1 MRAWTAIVLTLTVA
15 ASACAQGVMVGTE
28 DGLQLEFAPDGTV
41 GAVLLDG
48 EAVPLSGEH
57 GGFLIADML
66 RGPNAGLSDNLI
78 PDPGFERT
86 QGDDAFW
93 KFVGEWSL
101 DAEQGHEAP
110 PCAKLHVP
118 GTEEVKTAQLTS
130 GRVKM
135 AGATGYLLEYWIKL
149 EGIAGSSRP
158 SLRIEQWDDEGNKT
172 TDFFQIT
179 LACPY
184 QGTRDWLRMRHL
196 FTTAPATTNVT
207 FYANLYGGYGTAWF
221 DDVSVR
227 QLQGGLAKPLE
238 GEVTGTAEGATA
250 TYRDGDLGIELTADF
265 RALRNNIRCDLELR
279 DLLGED
285 RGLQV
290 MWRLP
295 LALAGWTWYD
305 DATTP
310 RTVEGDALFENVY
323 RRGQVVQFSQYPW
336 SSVTH
341 GTSGLSLAVPV
352 DVPRTFRLRCNRGGH
367 EVVFDLGLSE
377 ATTKFPGRAAASFL
391 LYAHDGT
398 WGFRAATAKY
408 YEVFPHLF
416 ESRIKEHGTWFFS
429 LKPDLVPD
437 PESFGLRFDEHGG
450 GHMAYDNEHGIYA
463 FEYTEPWMYKEM
475 LGDIPKEELP
485 DYEQAVARVMKDVA
499 ADPEVMQPAYYSGMR
514 RRDAV
519 RSYLQCAFQDIDG
532 KYVLSGSQYYGYYNK
547 MYVVNPDI
555 EIAGEWGQLNRGMI
569 SWQTEIM
576 RWIKKAEDEGA
587 RFDGVYLDS
596 VTPWWARYE
605 NYRRDL
611 YRFADHPLVYNA
623 MTGRIVQWK
632 QLCDYELGQFYY
644 EEMLKRDMYVMAN
657 IFAPAHTYFGHLL
670 DMMGAGETDGKKP
683 YLPSHYNYLRAL
695 AYHKPLSF
703 MDYAYMDPEFTLEQL
718 EGKLQDCLLYAVFP
732 GTAPFKDKEKID
744 RIRPLFQ
751 KYIPP
756 MRKLGQAGWEPV
768 TYARADPEGTP
779 IERYGPGLP
788 GELCFAFKNAAEERG
803 VITLHIQPDLL
814 GGKPPEAL
822 RVSDLFSGEVLQAE
836 AEGNGLKLTKEL
848 AAGVTCAI
856 AVTTA
861 D

>member
-1 MRAWTAIVLTLTVA
+1 MRLWTMVVMTLALA
-15 ASACAQGVMVGTE
+15 AVACAQAVGVSTE
-28 DGLQLEFAPDGTV
+28 DGLQLRFGPDGSV
-41 GAVLLDG
+41 RGVLLDG
-48 EAVPLSGEH
+48 KSLPLSGEH

-66 RGPNAGLSDNLI
+66 RGPSAGLGDNLI
-78 PDPGFERT
+78 PDAGFERT
-86 QGDDAFW
+86 EADDSFW
-93 KFVGEWSL
+93 KFAGEWSL

-118 GTEEVKTAQLTS
+118 GTEDVKTAHMTAGPLKVA
-130 GRVKM
+130 G
-135 AGATGYLLEYWIKL
+135 GATYLFEYWIKL
-149 EGIAGSSRP
+149 EGIGGTSRP
-158 SLRIEQWDDEGNKT
+158 SLRVEQWDDEGNKT

-184 QGTRDWLRMRHL
+184 QGTRDWLHMKQML
-196 FTTAPATTNVT
+196 TTAAATTNVT

-221 DDVSVR
+221 DDVSLR
-227 QLQGGLAKPLE
+227 ELQGGLAKPMR
-238 GEVTGTAEGATA
+238 GEVSANAEGATA
-250 TYRDGDLGIELTADF
+250 TYRDQELGIELRADF
-265 RALRNNIRCDLELR
+265 RAEHNYIGCDLELR

-285 RGLQV
+285 RGLQLI
-290 MWRLP
+290 WRLP
-295 LALAGWTWYD
+295 LALEGWTWHD
-305 DATTP
+305 DATSACK
-310 RTVEGDALFENVY
+310 VEGDTLFENVY

-336 SSVTH
+336 SSVTR
-341 GTSGLSLAVPV
+341 GASGLSLAVPV
-352 DVPRTFRLRCNRGGH
+352 DVPRMFRLRASSKGD

-377 ATTKFPGRAAASFL
+377 ATTKFPGSATASFL
-391 LYAHDGT
+391 LYRHDAA

-408 YEVFPHLF
+408 YEIFPHLF

-429 LKPDLVPD
+429 LNTEMVPD

-485 DYEQAVARVMKDVA
+485 DYEQSIARVTRDVD
-499 ADPEVMQPAYYSGMR
+499 ADPEVMQPAYYGGMR

-532 KYVLSGSQYYGYYNK
+532 KYVLAGSQYYGYYNK
-547 MYVVNPDI
+547 MYVVNPDV
-555 EIAGEWGQLNRGMI
+555 EIAGEWGRLNRGVI

-576 RWIKKAEDEGA
+576 RWIKKAENEGT

-611 YRFADHPLVYNA
+611 YRFADQPLIYNA
-623 MTGRIVQWK
+623 MAGKVVQWK
-632 QLCDYELGQFYY
+632 ELCDYELGQFYH
-644 EEMLKRDMYVMAN
+644 EEMLKRDMFVMAN

-683 YLPSHYNYLRAL
+683 YPPSHYNYLRAL

-703 MDYAYMDPEFTLEQL
+703 MDYAYMDPEFTLQQL
-718 EGKLQDCLLYAVFP
+718 EAKLQDW
-732 GTAPFKDKEKID
+732 PFNDQEKID

-756 MRKLGQAGWEPV
+756 MRTLGEAGWEPV
-768 TYARADPEGTP
+768 TYARAEPEGTP

-788 GELCFAFKNAAEERG
+788 GELHFAFKNIAEPSR
-803 VITLHIQPDLL
+803 TSLRSLRPSSFTSCPTCSPAQLL
-814 GGKPPEAL
+814 T
-822 RVSDLFSGEVLQAE
+822 V
-836 AEGNGLKLTKEL
+836 
-848 AAGVTCAI
+848 CM
-856 AVTTA
+856 
-861 D
+861 